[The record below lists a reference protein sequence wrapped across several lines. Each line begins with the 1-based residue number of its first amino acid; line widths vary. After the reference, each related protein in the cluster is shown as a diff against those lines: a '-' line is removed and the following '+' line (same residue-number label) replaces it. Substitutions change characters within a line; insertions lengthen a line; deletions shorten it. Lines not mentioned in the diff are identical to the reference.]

1 MAIIVD
7 DDTDVE
13 GILVLIM
20 IIGVVVYQDVG
31 ELSTKFNL
39 SRRLPEQAGDN
50 LILVKLELVVP
61 SFTISYLLVKAGKDR
76 GDIPSQQLYLL
87 PSLTT
92 SFVYHIAN
100 LSRLEWFV
108 GIHVFEDFGY
118 VISTKV

>member
-1 MAIIVD
+1 MAIIVN
-7 DDTDVE
+7 DDTNVE
-13 GILVLIM
+13 GVLVLIT

-76 GDIPSQQLYLL
+76 GDIPSQ
-87 PSLTT
+87 
-92 SFVYHIAN
+92 
-100 LSRLEWFV
+100 
-108 GIHVFEDFGY
+108 
-118 VISTKV
+118 

>member
-1 MAIIVD
+1 MAIIVN
-7 DDTDVE
+7 DDTNVE
-13 GILVLIM
+13 GVLVLIT

-31 ELSTKFNL
+31 EPSTKFNL

-76 GDIPSQQLYLL
+76 GDIPSQRLHLL
-87 PSLTT
+87 LSLTT

-100 LSRLEWFV
+100 LPRLEWFV
-108 GIHVFEDFGY
+108 GIHVFEDFSY

>member
-1 MAIIVD
+1 MRVAIIVD

-13 GILVLIM
+13 GVLVLIT

-31 ELSTKFNL
+31 ELLTKFNL

-76 GDIPSQQLYLL
+76 GDIPSQ
-87 PSLTT
+87 
-92 SFVYHIAN
+92 
-100 LSRLEWFV
+100 
-108 GIHVFEDFGY
+108 
-118 VISTKV
+118 

>member
-7 DDTDVE
+7 DDTNVE
-13 GILVLIM
+13 GVLVLIT

-39 SRRLPEQAGDN
+39 SRRLPEQASDN

-76 GDIPSQQLYLL
+76 GDIPSQRLHLL
-87 PSLTT
+87 LSLTM

-108 GIHVFEDFGY
+108 GIRVFEDFSY